1 MKNGKL
7 KRFTHRAL
15 SMLLA
20 VLTVLP
26 SGLLTMPA
34 RAAEI
39 QTTQTKIVVWDW
51 ITDMQSIG
59 KGADYDP
66 NTDPF
71 VDGHAA
77 IPVGDTKYTR
87 IMFYQSTGGDRYYF
101 NGGPEGGN
109 KPGYY
114 SNYDENKIYLD
125 SDSRIGNSSHKEW
138 NQDLTDFE
146 HFVTLGGQR
155 TPYIQYAEE
164 KEGYHSWRFW
174 CANKDDSLSDYTL
187 MLVDD
192 YEDLDLRR
200 TYGGFSDPHIYYG
213 AKNNRF
219 RSDGWIIDKH
229 FVGAAA
235 ANYKYTHDNF
245 VIWHWDND
253 SGGYNE
259 TLDFDVGD
267 RKFKSFNAGTKAGV
281 EEFKIYLGKEYSV
294 GTLAENYTVPSDQ
307 SQTLGRPL
315 YYIPKGKVIT
325 VAKDAVLT
333 IDGVL
338 LNDGEIV
345 VKDGG
350 LLVVKDGAKIMPLTK
365 YDNNCGMI
373 TSQGNIVVGDDALL
387 CGGGVNGIRILGGG
401 VVNFGVMAAESFY
414 VSENYAIDNRE
425 TGWVLAG
432 KSPSRESRIRYIT
445 DAIANEGATK
455 PTDVNKDFAKIA
467 NFDSSYNIPVNG
479 IYGNTANVSKS
490 GEKAVGS
497 ASDPT
502 LSVYTRDTPN
512 DAYEKV
518 FEDVKLDKVDVRVE
532 GDKVTYTAEGETYT
546 IQKKL
551 VAAAI
556 GRGGKEK
563 ETVFQDMWAGGLDG
577 AYVQFEPAG
586 SPGKRLALTSG
597 SATQGNSVIVWEA
610 NNDKDKWWQLVRNGK
625 SGVTPTYY
633 INSVKNTSTTLGL
646 DISGVNSVSDGSRVL
661 VASHSDGG
669 NDQRWLIVPAPSGDY
684 YFFRNAANTGVS
696 LSISPAINAGNGTAV
711 SVTKNNPDS
720 YSQRWRIA
728 NLLTEDRYD
737 SAVSMGTALEFIP
750 QSNSAQRLSLNS
762 SNGAYVADAVA
773 GGTRQRWRLEAVG
786 TDLVD
791 GATKIFY
798 RIVETE
804 TGRALSVQGSTL
816 TNGTGVTTAVP
827 SSQNSGIMQFWYLEE
842 AGGMDEYAIVLRSNT
857 AYVLSVS
864 GADVRMRTNAKESTQ
879 RWKASGLTNVME
891 EARKAADAEDPNNP
905 LSGTVIELEPV
916 LSDVADTRVTYDR
929 SATGDW
935 IRITANASGTDTARW
950 QFKKAGSDEN
960 GDYYQLL
967 SLDDAGSAASANF
980 VNTAST
986 QGELRKE
993 VADASD
999 IRQHYYL
1006 TAHDDGTYT
1015 IRCRGNVQFTVG
1027 ALKMTDL
1034 DTNAVS
1040 WAPAYMKGAY
1050 STTLNRQSL
1059 KKDFYLCDWRLS
1071 RPVKDPL
1078 DGQTFTI
1085 ESVGQEGRFIIPY
1098 GYKASAQGSY
1108 AEVYQAADQL
1118 SYGRWTFKQIGTED
1132 GKPYFI
1138 IYSAHDGQML
1148 DRDTNATYVYTTGD
1162 YATGTVG
1169 NRYYWFVQTNDDGTY
1184 TFLPKTDSKKA
1195 AEVFA
1200 DGSVYRMRASA
1211 LGSNPT
1217 NNQKWKLA
1225 APTVTNFIDGRV
1237 FYLSP
1242 KHTGSDMVLDLV
1254 GNGTA
1259 NETKVQIY
1267 EKKETEIQRWKFEKV
1282 GTDYLS
1288 GKKCNY
1294 YTIKSVYATGKAL
1307 DNSGSTAN
1315 GARPHL
1321 WDYSASNKNQQWYV
1335 TDAGGGYY
1343 YIIPRSDTT
1352 KYLGVQSANTGNNS
1366 VVELWDSNGDNR
1378 KWKLTETIA
1387 PETLG
1392 TYSLLPKHAPGMHVG
1407 PASSNSDNGTKL
1419 IIWEYNESSNY
1430 ARWTFVKMGTDSGGA
1445 YYKIVNMA
1453 NGKVIDATGINTIQ
1467 ADSQLQQWDSDF
1479 NNDQL
1484 WYLNDAGQDENG
1496 LQYYNIVNRCDT
1508 NYCMAVS
1515 GGSTTHGTGVTVS
1528 KKNGGDSQKFR
1539 LMERF
1544 EPVELGTYEFGLNDS
1559 AYSYLRM
1566 VVQSGSADNGNSIVV
1581 YCRHTSNPNAG
1592 AKLVQFK
1599 IIQRGTD
1606 IVDGVSTP
1614 YYSIQNTSSGKVLD
1628 PIGAASVS
1636 DGTNVQQYSYDGYS
1650 DQHWYMEVRGD
1661 NSVVF
1666 RNRCNS
1672 NLVLTAEGTNDSS
1685 NIALKTYDEKN
1696 LSRQSWQLHPIMQTN
1711 AAGQY
1716 YIPGNKAAADAGIP
1730 FMSAEDTL
1738 LNPEVGGK
1746 YNLIPQHATG
1756 LRMDLYNND
1765 TSNGKIIWAYTNN
1778 GGGAQKW
1785 QFIPMGVDYF
1795 DGGGKIFYK
1804 LAFGSNANK
1813 VAQSA
1818 GISTVKASQDISIYD
1833 DEGCYDDQ
1841 WYLEQAGERT
1851 EDGETFYNY
1860 YIVGRG
1866 TMSSASKICIAVPGG
1881 ATGSGTQL
1889 QTATVRSGSSYKY
1902 LRWEL
1907 LPTD

>member
-26 SGLLTMPA
+26 TGLFTLPA

-51 ITDMQSIG
+51 ITDIQSLG
-59 KGADYDP
+59 QDGVDYDP

-71 VDGHAA
+71 VAGHAA

-87 IMFYQSTGGDRYYF
+87 IMFYQNAGGDRYYF
-101 NGGPEGGN
+101 NGDGATVKRGDED
-109 KPGYY
+109 KLYMDEY
-114 SNYDENKIYLD
+114 S
-125 SDSRIGNSSHKEW
+125 RVGHSSHKEW
-138 NQDLTDFE
+138 NQDLADFE
-146 HFVTLGGQR
+146 HFITVGGER
-155 TPYIQYAEE
+155 TPYIKWRQV
-164 KEGYHSWRFW
+164 KEGYQEWRLYMADKNTDAYTNW
-174 CANKDDSLSDYTL
+174 ALCLADDF
-187 MLVDD
+187 
-192 YEDLDLRR
+192 EDLYTIYDNGSG
-200 TYGGFSDPHIYYG
+200 YGEWGGKDTRI
-213 AKNNRF
+213 
-219 RSDGWIIDKH
+219 DGWIIDKH

-235 ANYKYTHDNF
+235 ANYEYTHDNF
-245 VIWHWDND
+245 VLWHWDND
-253 SGGYNE
+253 RGGYNE
-259 TLDFDVGD
+259 TMDFDVSG
-267 RKFKSFNAGTKAGV
+267 RRFKAFNAGTKAGV

-315 YYIPKGKVIT
+315 YYIPKGKVLT

-479 IYGNTANVSKS
+479 IYGNTAGVSKS

-532 GDKVTYTAEGETYT
+532 GDKAIYTAEGETYT

-556 GRGGKEK
+556 GRGDKDR
-563 ETVFQDMWAGGLDG
+563 ETIFTDMWVGALDG
-577 AYVQFEPAG
+577 AYVQLEPIRATG
-586 SPGKRLALTSG
+586 MRLGLSGG
-597 SATQGNSVIVWEA
+597 SANNSTAVVVRKA
-610 NNDKDKWWQLVRNGK
+610 DSDMDKWWHITKAGTV
-625 SGVTPTYY
+625 GVNQTYY
-633 INSVKNTSTTLGL
+633 IDSVKSKSEARGL
-646 DISGVNSVSDGSRVL
+646 DMPGVNSVSSGDSVYL
-661 VASHSDGG
+661 YKHDDGG
-669 NDQRWLIVPAPSGDY
+669 NDQRWILMHSSGTQ
-684 YFFRNAANTGVS
+684 YFFRNAANQNVS
-696 LSISPAINAGNGTAV
+696 LAV
-711 SVTKNNPDS
+711 TDAAVKDGAAVRVQTNSS
-720 YSQRWRIA
+720 YEIGQYWNLV
-728 NLLTEDRYD
+728 NLLTEDSY
-737 SAVSMGTALEFIP
+737 
-750 QSNSAQRLSLNS
+750 
-762 SNGAYVADAVA
+762 ADAVTLGTAMEFVPQSATGMRMALSSGAAA
-773 GGTRQRWRLEAVG
+773 GQGVTIRTSDAANNAQRWRLEPVG
-786 TDLVD
+786 TDNMD
-791 GATKIFY
+791 GVATTFY
-798 RIVETE
+798 RVMEMTS
-804 TGRALSVQGSTL
+804 GLALSVQSMEIREGVSLIAANIAAGSGGNTQYWYLTGAGGADKYYIAARGNTGLVVSAPNSQSPASGSGLTL
-816 TNGTGVTTAVP
+816 KANAKGDYQQWEIAGADDAIAAAEATETSDDPFAGRVFELQPANFP
-827 SSQNSGIMQFWYLEE
+827 SSQKPAELRVANLGDGNVEIKRNHSDRAALQWVFQKIGDDTVDGETRPYYQILPAAEKTRALAPEGGTANNDTRIIADAASMNNSAQHWYVTENSD
-842 AGGMDEYAIVLRSNT
+842 GSYTITPRSN
-857 AYVLSVS
+857 
-864 GADVRMRTNAKESTQ
+864 ADVALGEKLIGWGWQTAISSRTDQSRTYARLT
-879 RWKASGLTNVME
+879 WKLIPEM
-891 EARKAADAEDPNNP
+891 
-905 LSGTVIELEPV
+905 
-916 LSDVADTRVTYDR
+916 Y
-929 SATGDW
+929 
-935 IRITANASGTDTARW
+935 
-950 QFKKAGSDEN
+950 
-960 GDYYQLL
+960 
-967 SLDDAGSAASANF
+967 
-980 VNTAST
+980 
-986 QGELRKE
+986 
-993 VADASD
+993 
-999 IRQHYYL
+999 
-1006 TAHDDGTYT
+1006 
-1015 IRCRGNVQFTVG
+1015 
-1027 ALKMTDL
+1027 
-1034 DTNAVS
+1034 
-1040 WAPAYMKGAY
+1040 
-1050 STTLNRQSL
+1050 
-1059 KKDFYLCDWRLS
+1059 
-1071 RPVKDPL
+1071 DPL
-1078 DGQTFTI
+1078 DGKSFVLEPKHALGMAAGVKDSSDANYANVELQASKTNPYQMWTFEKAGAEELDGVMT
-1085 ESVGQEGRFIIPY
+1085 PY
-1098 GYKASAQGSY
+1098 YQIKNKASGMVLSTPYRSY
-1108 AEVYQAADQL
+1108 VSSGQSLEQYTAE
-1118 SYGRWTFKQIGTED
+1118 
-1132 GKPYFI
+1132 
-1138 IYSAHDGQML
+1138 
-1148 DRDTNATYVYTTGD
+1148 NAVHQH
-1162 YATGTVG
+1162 
-1169 NRYYWFVQTNDDGTY
+1169 WFAVLGDDGYY
-1184 TFLPKTDSKKA
+1184 TLVSRLNSRVCLDVKGGGTTAGSDIQAYNKNDTDS
-1195 AEVFA
+1195 
-1200 DGSVYRMRASA
+1200 
-1211 LGSNPT
+1211 
-1217 NNQKWKLA
+1217 QKWKLTDA
-1225 APTVTNFIDGRV
+1225 STIDFLDGGV

-1242 KHTGSDMVLDLV
+1242 KHTGTNMVLDIC

-1321 WDYSASNKNQQWYV
+1321 WDYNASNKHQQWYV
-1335 TDAGGGYY
+1335 EDAGDGYY
-1343 YIIPRSDTT
+1343 FIVPREDTT

-1387 PETLG
+1387 PTELG
-1392 TYSLLPKHAPGMHVG
+1392 TYELESVG
-1407 PASSNSDNGTKL
+1407 GTGFTIDVTDNSDDSGKAL
-1419 IIWEYNESSNY
+1419 VLY
-1430 ARWTFVKMGTDSGGA
+1430 AAHAKDYTRWHFEKMGTDSKGA
-1445 YYKIVNMA
+1445 YYRIINKASGRAMDIQGVNDTKA
-1453 NGKVIDATGINTIQ
+1453 DKALLQATY
-1467 ADSQLQQWDSDF
+1467 DF
-1479 NNDQL
+1479 YDDQL
-1484 WYLNDAGQDENG
+1484 WYLTKAGSDTRGDFYYIENRHNSSLRIGVQDAKYQNNQA
-1496 LQYYNIVNRCDT
+1496 LVL
-1508 NYCMAVS
+1508 
-1515 GGSTTHGTGVTVS
+1515 TTGTGDNT
-1528 KKNGGDSQKFR
+1528 KWR
-1539 LMERF
+1539 LNKDDP
-1544 EPVELGTYEFGLNDS
+1544 PVDLGTYEFGMNDS

-1581 YCRHTSNPNAG
+1581 YSRHTSNSNAG

-1711 AAGQY
+1711 AKGQY

-1730 FMSAEDTL
+1730 FMSAEDTI

-1746 YNLIPQHATG
+1746 YNLIPQHSST
-1756 LRMDLYNND
+1756 LRMDLSGGSTD
-1765 TSNGKIIWAYTNN
+1765 NGTKIQIYTNAGN
-1778 GGGAQKW
+1778 AYQKW

-1804 LAFGSNANK
+1804 LAYGSNANK

-1833 DEGCYDDQ
+1833 DEGCYDDE

-1851 EDGETFYNY
+1851 EDGEKFYNY

-1866 TMSSASKICIAVPGG
+1866 TMSSTSKICIAVPGG
-1881 ATGSGTQL
+1881 ATGNGTQL